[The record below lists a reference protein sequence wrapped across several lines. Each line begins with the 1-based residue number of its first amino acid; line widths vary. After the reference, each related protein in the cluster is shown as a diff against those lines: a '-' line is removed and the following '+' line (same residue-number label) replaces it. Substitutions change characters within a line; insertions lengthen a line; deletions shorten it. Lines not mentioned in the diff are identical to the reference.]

1 MRQLLI
7 LLHKYTGLIAGVLLT
22 ITALSGSLLVFD
34 RELDELLTPSTASF
48 EPAAELAPFQ
58 LALDNA
64 RAVVNNG
71 TEPTRLMLGRH
82 AAAPHIIRFP
92 TPAGAAGPIEV
103 SVNPGTGEALA
114 VRTWGE
120 YPVTWIY
127 HLHMALL
134 AGHSGEIVVG
144 IMGFCLL
151 FFCLS
156 GVVIWW
162 PKISQ
167 GKRQWRRAF
176 TIKRG
181 VGFFRLNYDLH
192 KTTGIY
198 LLPVFIMLA
207 VTGIEIVWH
216 EPFER
221 VVAAV
226 LPIREDP
233 NPVSQIGPGQV
244 DIDTAAEIAQSVFPE
259 SRLARLYLP
268 ANELAPWRV
277 TFMHP
282 EEWWNEY
289 GASTVYIDRYNGAV
303 LDVWDSRELPAGS
316 SFLTWMFPL
325 HNGDALGMPGRI
337 VVFISGLL
345 MAGLFVTGLYMWLK
359 KRRPRK
365 QGSIA
370 AEDQLLDLQINPD

>member
-7 LLHKYTGLIAGVLLT
+7 LLHKYTGLTLGVLLT
-22 ITALSGSLLVFD
+22 VTALSGSLLVFD
-34 RELDELLTPSTASF
+34 RELDELLTPDTASF
-48 EPAAELAPFQ
+48 EPATTLASFQ

-64 RAVVNNG
+64 RAAVDNG

-82 AAAPHIIRFP
+82 SGAPHIIRFP
-92 TPAGAAGPIEV
+92 TPEGAPGPIEV
-103 SVNPGTGEALA
+103 SINPGTGEALS

-127 HLHMALL
+127 HLHLSFL
-134 AGHSGEIVVG
+134 GGHTGEIVVG

-162 PKISQ
+162 PKISKGQ
-167 GKRQWRRAF
+167 RQWRRAL

-181 VGFFRLNYDLH
+181 AGSFRLNYDLH

-198 LLPVFIMLA
+198 LLPLFILLA

-216 EPFER
+216 DPFER

-226 LPIREDP
+226 LPVREDP
-233 NPVSQIGPGQV
+233 NPLSQPGPG
-244 DIDTAAEIAQSVFPE
+244 DITIDDAAEIAQAVFPE
-259 SRLARLYLP
+259 SRMGRLYLP
-268 ANELAPWRV
+268 ATDTAPWRV

-282 EEWWNEY
+282 NEWWNEY

-303 LDVWDSRELPAGS
+303 LDIWDSRELPAGS
-316 SFLTWMFPL
+316 TFLTWMFPL

-337 VVFISGLL
+337 AIFISGLL
-345 MAGLFVTGLYMWLK
+345 MAGLFITGIYMWLK
-359 KRRPRK
+359 KRRPALRK
-365 QGSIA
+365 EKQTSEQGLELQSA
-370 AEDQLLDLQINPD
+370 AD